1 MRYAMRILIVYA
13 SWFGHNREIA
23 RIIADQ
29 LSSRAS
35 HVICAP
41 AAAVTASDTIGC
53 DLLALGSFTH
63 AHHASWRMRHLVET
77 IPERRLKRM
86 AVAVFGTQTVD
97 ERPSGVDELVNMLTK
112 RGVRP
117 IVPPLRVILPAPDFV
132 PWSRITPVERAKIN
146 AFVQALMDRLKP
158 ETSAQQEILPWS

>member
-1 MRYAMRILIVYA
+1 MRTLIVYA

-23 RIIADQ
+23 RLIADQ
-29 LSSRAS
+29 ISSCAS

-41 AAAVTASDTIGC
+41 VVAVTAGDTIGC
-53 DLLALGSFTH
+53 DLLVLGSFTH
-63 AHHASWRMRHLVET
+63 AHHASRRMRHLVET

-97 ERPSGVDELVNMLTK
+97 ERPSGVDELVNMLAK
-112 RGVRP
+112 RRVRP

-132 PWSRITPVERAKIN
+132 PWSRIMPAERAKIT
-146 AFVQALMDRLKP
+146 AFVQALVDRLKS
-158 ETSAQQEILPWS
+158 ETRAQQEILPWSQR